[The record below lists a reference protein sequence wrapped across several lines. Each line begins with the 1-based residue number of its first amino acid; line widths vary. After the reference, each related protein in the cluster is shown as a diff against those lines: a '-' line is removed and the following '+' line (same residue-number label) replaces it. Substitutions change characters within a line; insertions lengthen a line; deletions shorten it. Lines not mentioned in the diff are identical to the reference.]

1 MTRGQLGVVAK
12 RAKEARRLKMQTAV
26 LVIAM
31 LLSLSAPHGALGDEH
46 LLVLVDP
53 AAPLEEAWTHRK
65 FGAATEYRRVEVDGT
80 PYIRAVGRNSASGL
94 HGEVKFRPDEY
105 PWLEWTW
112 RVDKLQKT
120 ADIRTKAGEDMAAA
134 IYLFFGRPSWFR
146 PEVPTLSY
154 VWTND
159 KLPKEAVVLSP
170 YHPGTVREIVIESG
184 AENLGQWVSVRRN
197 IVEDYL
203 TAFGKEPPGPIE
215 MIALWSD
222 NDQTGEPVE
231 AYYGAVHALKE

>member
-1 MTRGQLGVVAK
+1 M
-12 RAKEARRLKMQTAV
+12 KMSATV
-26 LVIAM
+26 LVTA
-31 LLSLSAPHGALGDEH
+31 LLLPFAASQDVIGDEH
-46 LLVLVDP
+46 LVVLVDP

-65 FGAATEYRRVEVDGT
+65 FGAATEYRRVEIDGT

-94 HGEVKFRPDEY
+94 YGEVNFDPATY

-112 RVDKLQKT
+112 RVDKLQKS

-134 IYLFFGRPSWFR
+134 IYLLFGRPSWIR
-146 PEVPTLSY
+146 PEVPTLAY

-159 KLPKEAVVLSP
+159 KLPKGSVVPSP
-170 YHPGTVREIVIESG
+170 YHPGTGRGIVLESG
-184 AENLGQWVSVRRN
+184 TENLGQWVRTRRN
-197 IVEDYL
+197 IVEDYRS
-203 TAFGKEPPGPIE
+203 AFGKEPPGPIE

>member
-1 MTRGQLGVVAK
+1 MDGLRVKTWP
-12 RAKEARRLKMQTAV
+12 TV
-26 LVIAM
+26 LVTAL
-31 LLSLSAPHGALGDEH
+31 LLSLSASHGALGDEH

-65 FGAATEYRRVEVDGT
+65 FGAATEYRRVEVHGT

-94 HGEVKFRPDEY
+94 YGEVNFHPVAY

-120 ADIRTKAGEDMAAA
+120 ADIRIKAGEDMAAA

-146 PEVPTLSY
+146 PEVPTLAY

-159 KLPKEAVVLSP
+159 KLSKGSVVLSP

-184 AENLGQWVSVRRN
+184 TENLGQWVRIRRN
-197 IVEDYL
+197 IVEDYRS
-203 TAFGKEPPGPIE
+203 AFGKEPPGPIE

-222 NDQTGEPVE
+222 NDQTDEPVE
-231 AYYGAVHALKE
+231 AYFGAVHALKE

>member
-1 MTRGQLGVVAK
+1 MPHGTLSATRLGATSGPPLTDPFLLLTPYYDT
-12 RAKEARRLKMQTAV
+12 AFRLKTWPTFLVTA
-26 LVIAM
+26 
-31 LLSLSAPHGALGDEH
+31 LLLLLFASHGALGDEH

-94 HGEVKFRPDEY
+94 YGEVNFHPVAY

-134 IYLFFGRPSWFR
+134 IYLLFGRPSWFR
-146 PEVPTLSY
+146 PEV
-154 VWTND
+154 
-159 KLPKEAVVLSP
+159 A
-170 YHPGTVREIVIESG
+170 PGRVAESVPWG
-184 AENLGQWVSVRRN
+184 INRYPAAG
-197 IVEDYL
+197 
-203 TAFGKEPPGPIE
+203 
-215 MIALWSD
+215 
-222 NDQTGEPVE
+222 
-231 AYYGAVHALKE
+231 